1 MDYFHELY
9 SSLRKTRILR
19 QWSLLSPLPGNFC
32 PSEAWSKRKSK
43 PSLESTYHWSVRH
56 ANNIKGLMIYRNIHT
71 SPDNFLSPQESMDHF
86 SLGKPNQNKNKTS
99 HTFQFCS
106 QNISKRCFLGRK
118 KKTRRHVFCS
128 MWITKPWIS
137 VFYHHSMSCRWY
149 LSSSQL
155 LDSSNRDMFQ
165 NPPGDGFQ

>member
-43 PSLESTYHWSVRH
+43 PSLETTYHWSVRH

-106 QNISKRCFLGRK
+106 QNISKWCFLGRK
-118 KKTRRHVFCS
+118 KKNQEACILQYVNHKTLNFG
-128 MWITKPWIS
+128 
-137 VFYHHSMSCRWY
+137 F
-149 LSSSQL
+149 LSSLNVLQVIL
-155 LDSSNRDMFQ
+155 VVVTIIRLFK
-165 NPPGDGFQ
+165 

>member
-9 SSLRKTRILR
+9 SSLRETRILKR

-32 PSEAWSKRKSK
+32 PSEAWSKQNSK
-43 PSLESTYHWSVRH
+43 PSWESTYHWSVRH

-106 QNISKRCFLGRK
+106 LLEGKKNQEACILQYVNHKTLNLG
-118 KKTRRHVFCS
+118 F
-128 MWITKPWIS
+128 
-137 VFYHHSMSCRWY
+137 
-149 LSSSQL
+149 LSSLNVLQVIL
-155 LDSSNRDMFQ
+155 VIVTIMRLFK
-165 NPPGDGFQ
+165 